1 MGATTTDTRTGQ
13 MRSRPQEPPHDATS
27 ELLEWALTLLL
38 VAVAM
43 GGMWAVAELVR

>member
-1 MGATTTDTRTGQ
+1 MLSD
-13 MRSRPQEPPHDATS
+13 
-27 ELLEWALTLLL
+27 LIEWALTLLL

>member
-1 MGATTTDTRTGQ
+1 MK
-13 MRSRPQEPPHDATS
+13 HDAQRDDMLS
-27 ELLEWALTLLL
+27 DLIEWALTLLL